1 MARKIWR
8 IDGNVVILRA
18 KNIKI
23 EEHMEVLEKKKISL
37 LSNEPCRDDA
47 FKGHAHK
54 NIAKQ
59 ISRIIKEDNKRHIIG
74 LEGGWGSGKSNLISM
89 VNIELNGE
97 IVYEEKFDHTKT
109 DFPLYVYD
117 AWGHQSDHQRR
128 SILEE
133 LTRDL
138 TIEKKIF
145 NEEKWKKKLQNLLAK
160 RRRTSTKEI
169 PKLGIGLIV
178 GGVLLALSPLFSY
191 LVGLVPSSMWW
202 LKVCLSLMPY
212 GLGLLYVY
220 NDRKKSLEENE
231 QDATWSNILSESI
244 LVYKDKVKENETFTT
259 ISEKEPS
266 SAEFKKWM
274 DDVNDDLKDKNKT
287 LVIVFDNM
295 DRLPSDKVEAL
306 WSSIHSFFSDKTYT
320 NIKVII
326 PFDRKHVQ
334 KAFRD
339 EDIENESYGD
349 DFINK
354 TFDVVFRVA
363 PPIMSGW
370 QSYMEDKWKEAFNN
384 ELHISVLQIYDA
396 LRKKH
401 TPRRIIA
408 FINEMATIKM
418 TLNDNVPDAYIALFI
433 FGKEKIEEDPVNVL
447 LHPNFMG
454 DMSFE
459 YENDPN
465 TIKYL
470 SALYYQLPVE
480 DAMDVVF
487 TQEATEALN
496 SGNGDR
502 LREMMGKMEI
512 SLYLGKAIRDVS
524 NIENASIALAT
535 IDKTLDYGDFGDMPS
550 WLKEIWENLYEKANK
565 NNIDWC
571 NISDFHVTL
580 YQHLYSKKMAER
592 LVQSYLSI
600 DDEKWN
606 AQKFVETIRELRKGN
621 DFIDNCLD
629 KHKRKVKPVLFL
641 EILKYTEDEYED
653 YGVTYD
659 FKELDSYL
667 AGLDKDKV
675 LQLEVIPYI
684 TVDDDNQWSKY
695 ESKLKEWIKDVT
707 TTDTD
712 QIKGLFT
719 RLKEVVKHIGAAKDL
734 IDDDRLDA
742 AWCDIADSDNL
753 FKYDLLAIR
762 IARGNTFSTT
772 HSSDFAEALDYTDDE
787 NVRNLA
793 QVIEIY
799 INYGSLLVNSGIYKT
814 QPITVAAFN
823 YLTGHTVRT
832 STARIM
838 DCLPRFDMVVADYGM
853 DARELYKNLNG
864 WYKHFAFDNTNIT
877 KMPDGLF
884 KQAENIDNDLTE
896 ALHKA
901 CVAYYDTL
909 TQDDW
914 KKHFLAKDGTW
925 RIWKLYH
932 PKKIS
937 GVRDALKSLLK
948 DYADGTT
955 TTQPDAGLV
964 NEWLEIL
971 MELKHS
977 LKSMYDEI
985 CNLLKNGQRVTRV
998 KLLFFGEYILKYA
1011 DMAKHADFVE
1021 RLLPTDIIDDDD
1033 ILAFVSNNIGKLK
1046 MCNIPA
1052 EFMEKVKELAETT
1065 RRDEEDIVNI
1075 CSALGIEIAAPTKEE
1090 EGIGSEK

>member
-1 MARKIWR
+1 MVILPARKF
-8 IDGNVVILRA
+8 
-18 KNIKI
+18 KT
-23 EEHMEVLEKKKISL
+23 EEHMEGSGKKTISL

-54 NIAKQ
+54 TIAKQ
-59 ISRIIKEDNKRHIIG
+59 ISRIIKEDNNRHIIG

-89 VNIELNGE
+89 VNIDLNGE
-97 IVYEEKFDHTKT
+97 EVYDEKFDHTKSNY
-109 DFPLYVYD
+109 PLYVYD

-138 TIEKKIF
+138 TIEKKILS
-145 NEEKWKKKLQNLLAK
+145 EEKWKKKLQNLLAK
-160 RRRTSTKEI
+160 RRKTSTKEI

-178 GGVLLALSPLFSY
+178 GGILLALTPLFSY
-191 LVGLVPSSMWW
+191 LVGLVPSSLWW
-202 LKVCLSLMPY
+202 LKVCLSLFPY
-212 GLGLLYVY
+212 GLGFLYVY
-220 NDRKKSLEENE
+220 NDRKKSIEENE

-274 DDVNDDLKDKNKT
+274 DDVNDDLKVQDKT

-339 EDIENESYGD
+339 EDVENESYGD

-370 QSYMEDKWKEAFNN
+370 QLYMEDKWKEAFNYD
-384 ELHISVLQIYDA
+384 LHISVFQIYDA
-396 LRKKH
+396 LCKKH

-418 TLNDNVPDAYIALFI
+418 TLNENIPDAYIALFI
-433 FGKEKIEEDPVNVL
+433 FGREKIEEDPVNVL

-470 SALYYQLPVE
+470 SALYYQLPVD

-502 LREMMGKMEI
+502 LCEMMAKMEI
-512 SLYLGKAIRDVS
+512 SPYLGKAIMDVA
-524 NIENASIALAT
+524 NIENATVALAA
-535 IDKTLDYGDFGDMPS
+535 IDKTLDYGDFENMPS
-550 WLKEIWENLYEKANK
+550 WLKEIWKNLYEKANK
-565 NNIDWC
+565 NNVDWS

-580 YQHLYSKKMAER
+580 YHHLYSEKMAEG

-600 DDEKWN
+600 DDDKWN
-606 AQKFVETIRELRKGN
+606 AQKYVETIKDLRKDN
-621 DFIDNCLD
+621 DIIDNSLD
-629 KHKRKVKPVLFL
+629 KHRRKVKPALFL
-641 EILKYTEDEYED
+641 EILKYTEYEYED

-659 FKELDSYL
+659 FAELDAYL
-667 AGLDKDKV
+667 AGLDKEKV
-675 LQLEVIPYI
+675 LQLNVIPYVGAGKDRW
-684 TVDDDNQWSKY
+684 TKY

-712 QIKGLFT
+712 QINGLFT
-719 RLKEVVKHIGAAKDL
+719 RLKEVVKFVGVAKDL

-772 HSSDFAEALDYTDDE
+772 HSSDFAEALDNTDDE
-787 NVRNLA
+787 NVRHLA
-793 QVIEIY
+793 RVIELY
-799 INYGSLLVNSGIYKT
+799 INYGSLLINSGTYKT
-814 QPITVAAFN
+814 QPVTVAAFN
-823 YLTGHTVRT
+823 YLTSHTVGI

-838 DCLPRFDMVVADYGM
+838 DCLPRFDMVVADYGT
-853 DARELYKNLNG
+853 DARALYKNLDG
-864 WYKHFAFDNTNIT
+864 WHKHMAFDNTNIT

-884 KQAENIDNDLTE
+884 KQAESTDNELTE

-937 GVRDALKSLLK
+937 GVKDALKSLLK

-955 TTQPDAGLV
+955 TTQPDVDLV
-964 NEWLEIL
+964 NEWLGIL

-985 CNLLKNGQRVTRV
+985 CNLLKNGQRITKA
-998 KLLFFGEYILKYA
+998 KLLFFGEDILKYT
-1011 DMAKHADFVE
+1011 DVAKHADFVE
-1021 RLLPTDIIDDDD
+1021 KLLPTDIIDDDD
-1033 ILAFVSNNIGKLK
+1033 ILAFVSDNIDKLK
-1046 MCNIPA
+1046 MCRISD
-1052 EFMEKVKELAETT
+1052 EFKEKVKELAETT
-1065 RRDEEDIVNI
+1065 RRDEDNVVNI
-1075 CSALGIEIAAPTKEE
+1075 CNVLGIEIAAPVDEVEE
-1090 EGIGSEK
+1090 PEDEKTAGE

>member
-1 MARKIWR
+1 
-8 IDGNVVILRA
+8 
-18 KNIKI
+18 
-23 EEHMEVLEKKKISL
+23 MEGLEKKTINL

-47 FKGHAHK
+47 FKGQAHK

-89 VNIELNGE
+89 VNIELNGKK
-97 IVYEEKFDHTKT
+97 VYDEKFDHTKT
-109 DFPLYVYD
+109 SYPLYVYD
-117 AWGHQSDHQRR
+117 AWGHQSDPQRR

-133 LTRDL
+133 LTHDL
-138 TIEKKIF
+138 TIVKKIL
-145 NEEKWKKKLQNLLAK
+145 NEEKWKTMLQNLLAK

-169 PKLGIGLIV
+169 PKLGIGLII
-178 GGVLLALSPLFSY
+178 GSVLLALTPLFSY
-191 LVGLVPSSMWW
+191 LVGLVPDCLWW
-202 LKVCLSLMPY
+202 LKICLSLLPY
-212 GLGLLYVY
+212 GLGLMYVY
-220 NDRKKSLEENE
+220 RDRKKSLEDNE
-231 QDATWSNILSESI
+231 QDVTWSNILSESI

-274 DDVNDDLKDKNKT
+274 DDVNDDLKAQNKT

-320 NIKVII
+320 NIKVVI

-334 KAFRD
+334 KAFKD
-339 EDIENESYGD
+339 EDIEKESYGN

-363 PPIMSGW
+363 PPIMRSW
-370 QSYMEDKWKEAFNN
+370 QTYMIDKWKEAFDS

-396 LRKKH
+396 LRKNH
-401 TPRRIIA
+401 TPRKIIA

-418 TLNDNVPDAYIALFI
+418 TLNDEIPDAYIALFI
-433 FGKEKIEEDPVNVL
+433 FGREKIEEDPVNVL

-459 YENDPN
+459 YENDSN

-470 SALYYQLPVE
+470 SALYYQLPVD

-487 TQEATEALN
+487 TQEVIEALN
-496 SGNGDR
+496 SGSGDR
-502 LREMMGKMEI
+502 LCEIMEKMEI
-512 SLYLGKAIRDVS
+512 SPYLGKAIMDVS
-524 NIENASIALAT
+524 NIENATVALAA
-535 IDKTLDYGDFGDMPS
+535 IDKTLNYGDFENMPS
-550 WLKEIWENLYEKANK
+550 WLKEIWKNLYEKANK
-565 NNIDWC
+565 NNVDWS

-580 YQHLYSKKMAER
+580 YHHLYSEKMSEC

-600 DDEKWN
+600 DDDKWN
-606 AQKFVETIRELRKGN
+606 AQKFVETVKNLKKDN
-621 DFIDNCLD
+621 DIIDNSLD
-629 KHKRKVKPVLFL
+629 KHRRKVKPALFL

-653 YGVTYD
+653 YGVTCEYA
-659 FKELDSYL
+659 ELDSYL
-667 AGLDKDKV
+667 ASLDKEKV
-675 LQLEVIPYI
+675 LQLNVIPYVGAKKYSW
-684 TVDDDNQWSKY
+684 TKY
-695 ESKLKEWIKDVT
+695 EAQLKEWIKDKT
-707 TTDTD
+707 ISDTRE
-712 QIKGLFT
+712 IEGLFT
-719 RLKEVVKHIGAAKDL
+719 RLKEVVDYIGTAKDL

-787 NVRNLA
+787 NVRHLA
-793 QVIEIY
+793 QVIELY
-799 INYGSLLVNSGIYKT
+799 INYGSLLMNSGNYKT
-814 QPITVAAFN
+814 QPVTVAAFN
-823 YLTGHTVRT
+823 YLTSHTVRN

-838 DCLPRFDMVVADYGM
+838 DCLPRFDLVVADYGA

-864 WYKHFAFDNTNIT
+864 WYKHFTFDNTNIT

-884 KQAENIDNDLTE
+884 KQAETVDNALTR
-896 ALHKA
+896 ALHKT
-901 CVAYYDTL
+901 CVNYYDSL
-909 TQDDW
+909 TQEDW
-914 KKHFLAKDGTW
+914 KVHILAKDGTW

-937 GVRDALKSLLK
+937 GVKDALKSLLK

-955 TTQPDAGLV
+955 ATQPDVNLV
-964 NEWLEIL
+964 NEWLGIL
-971 MELKHS
+971 VELKHS

-985 CNLLKNGQRVTRV
+985 CNLLKNGQRITAE
-998 KLLFFGEYILKYA
+998 KLLFFGEDILKYA
-1011 DMAKHADFVE
+1011 DMTKHADFVE
-1021 RLLPTDIIDDDD
+1021 KLLPTDIIDDDD
-1033 ILAFVSNNIGKLK
+1033 VLAFVSDNIVKLK
-1046 MCNIPA
+1046 LCHIPE
-1052 EFMEKVKELAETT
+1052 EFKEKVKELAETT
-1065 RRDEEDIVNI
+1065 RRDEDDVVNI
-1075 CSALGIEIAAPTKEE
+1075 CNVFGIEIAAPVE
-1090 EGIGSEK
+1090 EGEGTEDENIEGEE

>member
-1 MARKIWR
+1 
-8 IDGNVVILRA
+8 
-18 KNIKI
+18 
-23 EEHMEVLEKKKISL
+23 MEGLGKKTISL

-54 NIAKQ
+54 TIAKQ
-59 ISRIIKEDNKRHIIG
+59 ISRIIKEDNNRHIIG

-97 IVYEEKFDHTKT
+97 KVYDENFDHTKT
-109 DFPLYVYD
+109 DYPLYVYD

-138 TIEKKIF
+138 TIEKKIL

-178 GGVLLALSPLFSY
+178 GGILLALTPLFSY
-191 LVGLVPSSMWW
+191 LVGLVPSNLWW

-212 GLGLLYVY
+212 GLGFLYVY
-220 NDRKKSLEENE
+220 NDRKKSIEEND
-231 QDATWSNILSESI
+231 QDVTWSNILSESI

-274 DDVNDDLKDKNKT
+274 DDVNDDLKAQDKT

-339 EDIENESYGD
+339 EDVENESYGD

-370 QSYMEDKWKEAFNN
+370 QLYMEDKWKEAFNY

-418 TLNDNVPDAYIALFI
+418 TLNENIPDAYIALFI
-433 FGKEKIEEDPVNVL
+433 FGKEKIEEDPVNAL

-470 SALYYQLPVE
+470 SALYYQLPVD

-502 LREMMGKMEI
+502 LCEMMAKMEI
-512 SLYLGKAIRDVS
+512 SPYLGKAIMDVS
-524 NIENASIALAT
+524 NIENATVALAA
-535 IDKTLDYGDFGDMPS
+535 IDKTLNYGNFGNMPS
-550 WLKEIWENLYEKANK
+550 WLKEIWKNLYEKANK
-565 NNIDWC
+565 NNVDWS

-580 YQHLYSKKMAER
+580 YHHLFSEKMAEG

-600 DDEKWN
+600 DDDKWN
-606 AQKFVETIRELRKGN
+606 AQKFVEAIRELRKDN
-621 DFIDNCLD
+621 DIIDNSLD
-629 KHKRKVKPVLFL
+629 KHRRKVKPALFL

-659 FKELDSYL
+659 FAELDAYL
-667 AGLDKDKV
+667 AGLDKEKV
-675 LQLEVIPYI
+675 LQLNVIPYVGAGKDRW
-684 TVDDDNQWSKY
+684 TKY

-707 TTDTD
+707 TTDMG
-712 QIKGLFT
+712 QINGLFT
-719 RLKEVVKHIGAAKDL
+719 RLKEVVKYVGAAKDL
-734 IDDDRLDA
+734 LDDDRLDA

-772 HSSDFAEALDYTDDE
+772 HSPDFAEALDYTDDE
-787 NVRNLA
+787 NVRHLA
-793 QVIEIY
+793 KVIELY
-799 INYGSLLVNSGIYKT
+799 INYGSLLMNSGTYKT
-814 QPITVAAFN
+814 QPVTVAAFN
-823 YLTGHTVRT
+823 YLTSHTVGI

-838 DCLPRFDMVVADYGM
+838 DCLLRFDTVVADYGT

-864 WYKHFAFDNTNIT
+864 WNKHFAFDNTNIT

-884 KQAENIDNDLTE
+884 KQAESIDNELTE

-937 GVRDALKSLLK
+937 GVKDALKSLLK

-955 TTQPDAGLV
+955 ATQPEAGLV
-964 NEWLEIL
+964 NEWLGIL

-985 CNLLKNGQRVTRV
+985 CNLLKNGQRVTKA
-998 KLLFFGEYILKYA
+998 KLMFFGKDILKYT

-1021 RLLPTDIIDDDD
+1021 KLLPTDIIDDDD
-1033 ILAFVSNNIGKLK
+1033 VLAFVSDNIDKLK
-1046 MCNIPA
+1046 MCNISD
-1052 EFMEKVKELAETT
+1052 EFKEKVKELAETT
-1065 RRDEEDIVNI
+1065 RRDEDNVVNI
-1075 CSALGIEIAAPTKEE
+1075 CNVLGIEIAAPVE
-1090 EGIGSEK
+1090 EGEETEDEKIEGE